1 MSEPII
7 MMDQTTKVA
16 NRLESHPKIRKV
28 GPKVFLLF
36 LSLLLLSNRSYGQKI
51 YPPWQEPPA
60 GGVRL
65 NVPDIDNV
73 PDLHGEIV
81 NPDLVLFFAG
91 NQFMVVPELLDAFRA
106 AYPKYQRIFIETLPP
121 EILAQQIEKG
131 SLVIGNLKITLTP
144 DVYTAGERGIENLK
158 AKDWFDDT
166 IPYAR
171 NRLAIMVYKGNPK
184 NIRSLEDL
192 GRPEIRVSM
201 QSPQGGGIG
210 GNIVKAYHKAG
221 GKELEENIMVTK
233 VKAGTTFL
241 ADIHHRQTPI
251 RIMRGESDAGPVWY
265 TEVYFQKMIG
275 NPIDMV
281 EIPEKGNFVET
292 YLAGKLKSAP
302 HPQAA
307 SNFFLFLKGEKAQS
321 IYKKYGFLPVE

>member
-1 MSEPII
+1 
-7 MMDQTTKVA
+7 
-16 NRLESHPKIRKV
+16 
-28 GPKVFLLF
+28 
-36 LSLLLLSNRSYGQKI
+36 
-51 YPPWQEPPA
+51 
-60 GGVRL
+60 L

-144 DVYTAGERGIENLK
+144 DVYTAGERGIEDLK
-158 AKDWFDDT
+158 KKGWFDET
-166 IPYAR
+166 TPYAK

-201 QSPQGGGIG
+201 QNPQSGGIG
-210 GNIVKAYHKAG
+210 RNIVKAYHKVG
-221 GKELEENIMVTK
+221 GKELEENIIVRK
-233 VKAGTTFL
+233 VKVGTTFL

-265 TEVYFQKMIG
+265 TEAYFQKMIG
-275 NPIDMV
+275 NPIDIV
-281 EIPEKGNFVET
+281 EIPEKDNFVET
-292 YLAGKLKSAP
+292 YVAGKLKSAP
-302 HPQAA
+302 HREAA

-321 IYKKYGFLPVE
+321 IYKKYGFLPLE